1 MKTKLLIAAALLCL
15 TLPAAADF
23 VTVQEAYEIAL
34 SDLRMPLDE
43 SGTIAFKE
51 CESCDYVSV
60 RVGAD
65 TRYTLNGKAVPLKEF
80 REALL
85 LVENPDDQPV
95 TVLRHIERNQVT
107 AVSVNLRG

>member
-1 MKTKLLIAAALLCL
+1 MKTKLLIVAALLCL
-15 TLPAAADF
+15 ALPTSADF

-34 SDLRMPLDE
+34 SDLRLPRDE

-51 CESCDYVSV
+51 CGSCDYMSV

-65 TRYTLNGKAVPLKEF
+65 TSYKLNGETVPLRRF

-95 TVLRHIERNQVT
+95 TVLRHVERNQVT